1 MSNIYF
7 NFVLAD
13 NDVDYD
19 REAFTIG
26 ALADIRRLCIG
37 HYGIFDCTTYKA
49 KVIEAHLMQS
59 CDNTKDGRTK
69 YYIYATA
76 EMPNNEDT
84 RKIISK
90 IESDKPKASI
100 SCCVRH
106 MCTDNGVL
114 WISAI
119 TDFYEFSIKFD
130 REYESD
136 MLVKELEKQLE
147 VVERHND
154 DLLKRIED
162 LTKQL
167 EVRKG
172 EQYIPDYPEFKPSQ
186 EQSWYMNVSLQSV
199 GPVQNSGTQDDY
211 NVFHTKEYAQEF
223 AKKCK
228 LIAMM
233 LHCKWYLDRDYVP
246 NWEDQ
251 DEIKWDVHFDCNS
264 NKFVF
269 ESWRHKMASGVYF
282 SSDAAARK
290 CADWLNEHWKESGDE
305 YNS

>member
-19 REAFTIG
+19 GEVFTIG

-59 CDNTKDGRTK
+59 CGDTKDGRTK

-90 IESDKPKASI
+90 IESEKPKASI
-100 SCCVRH
+100 SCCVHH

-114 WISAI
+114 WISSI

-136 MLVKELEKQLE
+136 TLVKELEKQLE
-147 VVERHND
+147 VAKKQNV
-154 DLLKRIED
+154 DLLQRVED
-162 LTKQL
+162 LEKQL
-167 EVRKG
+167 AEVQD
-172 EQYIPDYPEFKPSQ
+172 EPEIPDFPKFEVDG
-186 EQSWYMNVSLQSV
+186 EDMWYIRDTLKESRFYTEYESAYDF
-199 GPVQNSGTQDDY
+199 NS
-211 NVFHTKEYAQEF
+211 FHTREYAEYF
-223 AKKCK
+223 RRKCL

-233 LHCKWYLDRDYVP
+233 LHCKWYIDRDLVHDWDNCDDKFTVWY
-246 NWEDQ
+246 NHSDNEWTIDFQ
-251 DEIKWDVHFDCNS
+251 EIHETPS
-264 NKFVF
+264 I
-269 ESWRHKMASGVYF
+269 YF
-282 SSDAAARK
+282 STEEAAQK
-290 CADWLNEHWKESGDE
+290 CADWLNKHWRDSE
-305 YNS
+305 

>member
-13 NDVDYD
+13 NEVDD
-19 REAFTIG
+19 EKEAFTIG

-59 CDNTKDGRTK
+59 CGDTKDGRTK

-84 RKIISK
+84 RDIISK
-90 IESDKPKASI
+90 IESEKPKASI
-100 SCCVRH
+100 SCCVHHRGK
-106 MCTDNGVL
+106 DENGVTWL
-114 WISAI
+114 SAI

-136 MLVKELEKQLE
+136 MLAKELEKQLE
-147 VVERHND
+147 VAEKQMIGLQDKIQNLKAKLAEAQDEPEIPNFPVFDLYSEEFWWITNTLKVTHRRYTDGQVE
-154 DLLKRIED
+154 
-162 LTKQL
+162 
-167 EVRKG
+167 
-172 EQYIPDYPEFKPSQ
+172 
-186 EQSWYMNVSLQSV
+186 
-199 GPVQNSGTQDDY
+199 DY
-211 NVFHTKEYAQEF
+211 NYFHTKEYAQEF
-223 AKKCK
+223 ADKCK
-228 LIAMM
+228 LLAMM
-233 LHCKWYLDRDYVP
+233 LHCKWYLCRGFKGDYS
-246 NWEDQ
+246 D
-251 DEIKWDVHFDCNS
+251 
-264 NKFVF
+264 
-269 ESWRHKMASGVYF
+269 
-282 SSDAAARK
+282 SSDKWVVYYGGLDDKFIATNSIHCDYGFVPFDTMDNAQK

>member
-19 REAFTIG
+19 GEAFTIG

-37 HYGIFDCTTYKA
+37 HYGIFECTTYKA

-59 CDNTKDGRTK
+59 CDITKDGRTK

-90 IESDKPKASI
+90 IESEKPKASI

-106 MCTDNGVL
+106 RCTDNGVL
-114 WISAI
+114 WISSI

-186 EQSWYMNVSLQSV
+186 ESSWYMNVILQSV
-199 GPVQNSGTQDDY
+199 GPFQDSGPQDDY
-211 NVFHTKEYAQEF
+211 NIFHTKEYAQEF
-223 AKKCK
+223 AKNCK
-228 LIAMM
+228 IIAMM
-233 LHCKWYLDRDYVP
+233 LHCKWYLCRGFKGDYS
-246 NWEDQ
+246 D
-251 DEIKWDVHFDCNS
+251 
-264 NKFVF
+264 
-269 ESWRHKMASGVYF
+269 
-282 SSDAAARK
+282 SSDKWVVYYGGLNDKFIATNSIHCDYGFVTFDTMDNARK
-290 CADWLNEHWKESGDE
+290 CAEWLNEHWEKSIDE
-305 YNS
+305 